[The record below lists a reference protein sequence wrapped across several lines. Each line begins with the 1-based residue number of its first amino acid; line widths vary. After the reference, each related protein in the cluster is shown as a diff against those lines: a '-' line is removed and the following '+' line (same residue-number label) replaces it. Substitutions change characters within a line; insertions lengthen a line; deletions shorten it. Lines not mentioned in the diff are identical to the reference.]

1 MKKFLSILTAAVCV
15 MACAFSFAA
24 CGGDTPKHTHD
35 YGTDWVTSTTH
46 HWHECKNDGCDQK
59 EKDKAAHIDGD
70 NNGKCDTCD
79 YTMSVKT
86 PVLSIALSQTE
97 ISLEVDGTATLTATV
112 SPDNATNKT
121 VIWESDKTNIATVDN
136 TGKVSA
142 IAQGTAKITATA
154 DGKSANCTV
163 TVTAKPV
170 PVTGIELDKTAITL
184 EIDETQTLTA
194 TLAPDNATDK
204 TVTWTVAPSGVVSVE
219 NGVITALKDGT
230 ATVTATANGKSANC
244 TVTVNAPL
252 TNAQVLK
259 FLNDNVLLNAAKN
272 CLNSSWEVNN
282 ENVINPTWY
291 ITKDGKN
298 ITGANLVFTYIR
310 RDTAHYQ
317 TLCNIDF
324 AKPLTI
330 QNIRNNEI
338 RISTFSLIYT
348 TSINPTIQEQH
359 TDLTNAICDKLF
371 GEKTNAARYI
381 IENAQTDVNP
391 QYGDAVSFTVIE
403 IIDIYV
409 KEKSL
414 TISDDGDD
422 IKLIE
427 NINNS
432 KYYTYGKEKNVA
444 ITGEKLENNSEPFFG
459 KVTSLGDKVTG
470 EQLKTVFNAGY
481 REKAIEYQLGKT
493 YTGNIYDEAW
503 YVTKSEKTGNIIS
516 STFAF
521 YYKEGTQTRFYKYT
535 FIFRLRP
542 FTYDDYLNAMNGDYA
557 DIAVDSENTTHY
569 TIEDTAPKNTEH
581 SALVNAVMNKFRNE
595 WNLTSNAVAEFKSL
609 SYKAWTTIN
618 GVENVEVRTLTMTI
632 YDGDTW
638 VDVKLIIKYASNDSE
653 YITNLNNNLY
663 KPFDNR
669 YGSSKNSYSHSA
681 WVEQVTTV
689 NGEKL

>member
-1 MKKFLSILTAAVCV
+1 MKKFLSTLTAAVCV

-381 IENAQTDVNP
+381 IENAQTDVDP

-432 KYYTYGKEKNVA
+432 KYYTYGKETNVA

-663 KPFDNR
+663 IPFDN
-669 YGSSKNSYSHSA
+669 NSYSHSA